1 MYVGKRLMAW
11 LKKWGGSTVLPMYVG
26 KRLNADV
33 NGALQISLAHVCG
46 EAPFELKVGKPS
58 G

>member
-1 MYVGKRLMAW
+1 MAW